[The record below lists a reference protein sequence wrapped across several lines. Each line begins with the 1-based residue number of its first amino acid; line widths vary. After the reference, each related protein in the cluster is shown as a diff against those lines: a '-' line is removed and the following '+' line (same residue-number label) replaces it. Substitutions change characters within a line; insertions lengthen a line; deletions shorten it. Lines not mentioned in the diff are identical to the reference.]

1 MTNKNFPL
9 ILNKTWITLSE
20 VKEIMNMK
28 KLNVTLAILVAAV
41 MAGNAQTVSSDVVG
55 YVNQTFAAGS
65 DTIVVPQLLRPA

>member
-1 MTNKNFPL
+1 
-9 ILNKTWITLSE
+9 
-20 VKEIMNMK
+20 MNMK